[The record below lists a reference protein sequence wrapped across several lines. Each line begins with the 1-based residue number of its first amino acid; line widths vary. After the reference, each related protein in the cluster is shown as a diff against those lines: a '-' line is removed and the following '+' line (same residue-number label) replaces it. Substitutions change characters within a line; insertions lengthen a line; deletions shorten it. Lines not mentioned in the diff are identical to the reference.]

1 MSTNTVI
8 TTFYT
13 SHVDPQRDIVWKADY
28 SKLKALID
36 SVVAHG
42 EKLVILHDCF
52 DDVEDTDHVKHV
64 KVECKINPYYQRWF
78 HIEQYLIDN
87 PTVDN
92 VFCVDGT
99 DVVMLKSPFSEM
111 EDDKL
116 YVGDETKVLGD
127 PYTRTDWPHPF
138 MQRFVDRHLGKT
150 LLNAG
155 LCGASRKVM
164 LDFLAVMLLMYSAC
178 GEKKLSPFDMS
189 LFNLVCYTYF
199 EDKIIHG
206 EKVNTV
212 FQSFTPNEVSW
223 WMHK

>member
-1 MSTNTVI
+1 MENIII

-13 SHVDPQRDIVWKADY
+13 SHVDPQRDIIWEPDY
-28 SKLKALID
+28 SKLQALID
-36 SVVAHG
+36 SVVKHN

-52 DDVEDTDHVKHV
+52 DDAEDTDNVKHV
-64 KVECKINPYYQRWF
+64 KVKCDMNPYYQRWF
-78 HIEQYLIDN
+78 DIEDYLEAH
-87 PTVDN
+87 PELEK

-99 DVVMLKSPFSEM
+99 DVVMLRSPFSEM

-127 PYTRTDWPHPF
+127 PYTRTDWPDEF

-155 LCGASRKVM
+155 LCGSDRETL
-164 LDFLAVMLLMYSAC
+164 LDFLAEMRAAYIFLT
-178 GEKKLSPFDMS
+178 EERLSPFDMS
-189 LFNLVCYTYF
+189 LFNLVCYNHF

-212 FQSFTPNEVSW
+212 FQSFTPNDISW